1 MLSFSVTVNA
11 SSYTINMRFTKI
23 YLLLACSVLVPACA
37 IPGDSPWS
45 DLHVNA
51 YAAGFTPTLEASAGN
66 LFIPGS
72 QEGDNPRLRGSFA
85 IDSDEEYTNLYGA
98 SIGFAPFEL
107 SVSQF
112 SYSKNQTGVFGS
124 GVDNYFGGI
133 AFNGSVPISST
144 LDIDATKIMV
154 GIDVLNTSIARVGL
168 LAGFDVL
175 SFNHL
180 SFQQQDTGINQNVFD
195 NQEVP
200 VPIIGLRGDIAIPD
214 TSISLGAEISGISID
229 VDSAEASLFDHD
241 INLSMEIF
249 KNAEAVV
256 GYRTMS
262 IKIDGSVA
270 GTQIQNMDLS
280 MSGPYFGVSVYF

>member
-1 MLSFSVTVNA
+1 
-11 SSYTINMRFTKI
+11 MRFTRI
-23 YLLLACSVLVPACA
+23 YLLLVCSVLIPACA

-45 DLHVNA
+45 DLHANA
-51 YAAGFTPTLEASAGN
+51 YAVGFSPTFEASSSG
-66 LFIPGS
+66 IVID
-72 QEGDNPRLRGSFA
+72 GDGANPELSGSFA
-85 IDSDEEYTNLYGA
+85 INSEEEFTNLYGA

-112 SYSKNQTGVFGS
+112 SYSRNQVGVFGGDGGS
-124 GVDNYFGGI
+124 FGGVLLNDSI
-133 AFNGSVPISST
+133 PISST

-229 VDSAEASLFDHD
+229 VDSAEASLFDHY
-241 INLSMEIF
+241 INLSLEIF

>member
-1 MLSFSVTVNA
+1 MWMLSFSVTVNA
-11 SSYTINMRFTKI
+11 SSYTINMRFTRI
-23 YLLLACSVLVPACA
+23 YLLLACSVLIPACA

-72 QEGDNPRLRGSFA
+72 EELDPPELRGSFA
-85 IDSDEEYTNLYGA
+85 IDSEQEYTNLYGA

-112 SYSKNQTGVFGS
+112 SYSRNQSGVFGDDGGS
-124 GVDNYFGGI
+124 YFGGVL
-133 AFNGSVPISST
+133 FNDSIPISST

-154 GIDVLNTSIARVGL
+154 GIDVVNTSVARVGI
-168 LAGFDVL
+168 LAGVDIL
-175 SFNHL
+175 SFNQF
-180 SFQQQDTGINQNVFD
+180 SFTASSVNQEVLND
-195 NQEVP
+195 QEVP
-200 VPIIGLRGDIAIPD
+200 VPIIGLRGDIAIPG
-214 TSISLGAEISGISID
+214 TRISLGAEITGISID
-229 VDSAEASLFDHD
+229 VDDVEASFFDHD

-256 GYRTMS
+256 GYRAMN
-262 IKIDGSVA
+262 IKIDGSI
-270 GTQIQNMDLS
+270 GDTKITNMDLS